1 MKSKSKFQ
9 MQKRLIAL
17 LGYALFWL
25 AFFFMARLFFI
36 LFQYHSSFQNS
47 FIDLSGTFLHGI
59 KLDIST
65 TGYYLLIPVLLS
77 IPAVYFNGP
86 WYRIVIRWYTYI
98 LLVFSAAIIVSDA
111 NLYSYWGFRMDYT
124 PVFYLKTPGEAMA
137 SVSTLKLIMFFIT
150 ICLIASLCIYLYN
163 KLIDRLFGNLGRV
176 RLILPAVLLF
186 LLLLGSLIIP
196 IRGGFGLAPINAGSV
211 YFSKKMFLNHAAINA
226 VWNVGTS
233 AFTQK
238 PVKNPYEFGDL
249 AEAKKTVDFLTQKNS
264 SPQKVLNIS
273 RPDIIIIVLESF
285 SGYLIGPLG
294 GDSLVT
300 PNINRYAKE
309 GILFSEFYASG
320 TRTDKAMP
328 AILDGYPAQPAQS
341 IIKEP
346 KKSQS
351 LPSLVKILN
360 ENGYHS
366 SFWYGGEINFANFNS
381 FVIGSGFQSIITKD
395 NFEPVNYNSKW
406 GVHDH
411 ILFQTLKD
419 SMKSVKEPFL
429 KVVLTL
435 SSHEPFDV
443 PMEKVFTGND
453 DMSKYKNSVYYTD
466 RTLGSFLDW
475 AKQTEWWKNTLIIMV
490 ADHAARILS
499 DMPNYKQNVFRIP
512 MLWVGGA
519 LDKQN
524 IRIRKVGSQVDIPE
538 TLLNQ
543 LGIKGT
549 FPFAKDLLADS
560 SKSFA
565 FYTYNE
571 GFGFITDSSAASFDL
586 KSRMSV
592 LSEGKNPEVAEN
604 KGKAFLQVLFNDYL
618 KR

>member
-1 MKSKSKFQ
+1 
-9 MQKRLIAL
+9 
-17 LGYALFWL
+17 LGAFWNG
-25 AFFFMARLFFI
+25 A
-36 LFQYHSSFQNS
+36 
-47 FIDLSGTFLHGI
+47 

-65 TGYYLLIPVLLS
+65 TGYYLLLPLMGIIP
-77 IPAVYFNGP
+77 G
-86 WYRIVIRWYTYI
+86 VILTGNWFRLFVRWYTYFMI
-98 LLVFSAAIIVSDA
+98 VFSSLIIVSDA

-124 PVFYLKTPGEAMA
+124 PMLYLKTPREAFA
-137 SVSTLKLIMFFIT
+137 SVSTFKIIQLLCSIMIMSACYIFI
-150 ICLIASLCIYLYN
+150 Y
-163 KLIDRLFGNLGRV
+163 KKFIDRLFLGFKKIRYQIAG
-176 RLILPAVLLF
+176 LLLF
-186 LLLLGSLIIP
+186 IVLWGALIIP
-196 IRGGFGLAPINAGSV
+196 IRGGFGLAPINAGTV
-211 YFSKKMFLNHAAINA
+211 YFSNKMFLNHAAINA

-233 AFTQK
+233 ALTQK

-249 AEAKKTVDFLTQKNS
+249 SVATSIVDTLTLKKGI
-264 SPQKVLNIS
+264 PEKVLNNN
-273 RPDIIIIVLESF
+273 RPDINLIVLESF

-300 PNINRYAKE
+300 PNFNRYARE
-309 GILFSEFYASG
+309 GILFSNFYASG

-381 FVIGSGFQSIITKD
+381 FVIGSGFNEIITKN
-395 NFEPVNYNSKW
+395 NFDPANYNSKW

-411 ILFQTLKD
+411 ILFQAIKD
-419 SMKSVKEPFL
+419 SMQSMQEPFL
-429 KVVLTL
+429 KVILTL

-443 PMEKVFTGND
+443 PMKAVFTGSD
-453 DMSKYKNSVYYTD
+453 EMSKYKSSVYYAD
-466 RTLGSFLDW
+466 KTLGSFLDW
-475 AKQTEWWKNTLIIMV
+475 AKGTEWWKNTLVVMV
-490 ADHAARILS
+490 ADHAARIYS

-512 MLWVGGA
+512 MLWIGGA
-519 LDKQN
+519 ISKKGL
-524 IRIRKVGSQVDIPE
+524 RIEKLGSQVDIPT

-543 LGIKGT
+543 MGISAS
-549 FPFAKDLLADS
+549 FPFAKDLLSDQ

-571 GFGFITDSSAASFDL
+571 GFGFITDSSAVGFDL
-586 KSRMSV
+586 KSKMTV
-592 LSEGKNPEVAEN
+592 LTEGKDTEAAEK
-604 KGKAFLQVLFNDYL
+604 KGKAYLQVLFNDYL

>member
-1 MKSKSKFQ
+1 MR
-9 MQKRLIAL
+9 KRLIAISC
-17 LGYALFWL
+17 YTLFWL
-25 AFFFMARLFFI
+25 AFFFIARLFFI
-36 LFQYHSSFQNS
+36 FMQYHSSIQNS
-47 FIDLSGTFLHGI
+47 IIELLGTFWHGA

-65 TGYYLLIPVLLS
+65 TGYYLLIPLLFV
-77 IPAVYFNGP
+77 IPGVYFNGN
-86 WYRIVIRWYTYI
+86 WFRIFIRWYSYI
-98 LLVFSAAIIVSDA
+98 LIVFSSIIIVSDA

-124 PVFYLKTPGEAMA
+124 PMLYLKTPGEAMA
-137 SVSTLKLIMFFIT
+137 SVSTLKIIMFFIT
-150 ICLIASLCIYLYN
+150 ISFIASFAIYFYN
-163 KLIDRLFGNLGRV
+163 KLIDRLFSNFHRIRFWLPG
-176 RLILPAVLLF
+176 ILFFMILWGA
-186 LLLLGSLIIP
+186 LIIP
-196 IRGGFGLAPINAGSV
+196 IRGSFGVAPINAGTV

-238 PVKNPYEFGDL
+238 PVKNPYVFGDL
-249 AEAKKTVDFLTQKNS
+249 SIAASVVDSLTVKKGITD
-264 SPQKVLNIS
+264 KVLNTS
-273 RPDIIIIVLESF
+273 KPDIMIIVLESF

-320 TRTDKAMP
+320 TRTDKAIP

-351 LPSLVKILN
+351 LPSLVKILI

-381 FVIGSGFQSIITKD
+381 FVIGSGFHDIITKS
-395 NFEPVNYNSKW
+395 NFDPVNYNSKW

-411 ILFQTLKD
+411 ILFQALKD
-419 SMKSVKEPFL
+419 SMKTIKEPFL

-443 PMEKVFTGND
+443 PMEPVFTGSD
-453 DMSKYKNSVYYTD
+453 IMSKYKNSVYYTD
-466 RTLGSFLDW
+466 KTLGSFFDW
-475 AKQTEWWKNTLIIMV
+475 AKGTDWWKNTLIILV
-490 ADHAARILS
+490 ADHCARIS
-499 DMPNYKQNVFRIP
+499 DDMPNYKQNVFKIP
-512 MLWVGGA
+512 MLWIGGA
-519 LDKQN
+519 LSKRG
-524 IRIRKVGSQVDIPE
+524 IRIEKLGSQVDIPV

-543 LGIKGT
+543 LGLIGN
-549 FPFAKDLLADS
+549 FPFSKDLLSDQ

-571 GFGFITDSSAASFDL
+571 GFGFITDSSAVSVDL
-586 KSRMSV
+586 KIKESV
-592 LSEGKNPEVAEN
+592 LSEGKDPGSAEK
-604 KGKAFLQVLFNDYL
+604 KGKAYLQVLFNDYL

>member
-1 MKSKSKFQ
+1 MK
-9 MQKRLIAL
+9 KRLIAI
-17 LGYALFWL
+17 GYYILFWL
-25 AFFFMARLFFI
+25 SFFFIARLFFI
-36 LFQYHSSFQNS
+36 IFQYHSSFQNS
-47 FIDLSGTFLHGI
+47 IGELLGTFWHGA

-65 TGYYLLIPVLLS
+65 IGYYLIVPLLFVIAGVL
-77 IPAVYFNGP
+77 FNGN
-86 WYRIVIRWYTYI
+86 WYRILIRWYSYFMI
-98 LLVFSAAIIVSDA
+98 IFSSVIIVSDA

-124 PVFYLKTPGEAMA
+124 PMLYLKTPGEAMA
-137 SVSTLKLIMFFIT
+137 SVSSLKIIMFLIT
-150 ICLIASLCIYLYN
+150 IGLMVSFFIWFYN
-163 KLIDRLFGNLGRV
+163 RFIDRLFNNFGKIRYWLPGM
-176 RLILPAVLLF
+176 LFFMILSGA
-186 LLLLGSLIIP
+186 LIIP
-196 IRGGFGLAPINAGSV
+196 IRGGFGVAPINAGTV
-211 YFSKKMFLNHAAINA
+211 YFSKKMFLNHSAINA

-249 AEAKKTVDFLTQKNS
+249 SIAKNVVDTLTVKKG
-264 SPQKVLNIS
+264 SPEKVLNTS
-273 RPDIIIIVLESF
+273 KPDIIIIVLESF

-300 PNINRYAKE
+300 PNINRYARE
-309 GILFSEFYASG
+309 GILFTNFYASG
-320 TRTDKAMP
+320 TRTDKAIP

-351 LPSLVKILN
+351 LPSLVKILIDH
-360 ENGYHS
+360 GYHS

-381 FVIGSGFQSIITKD
+381 FVIGSGFHEIITKS
-395 NFEPVNYNSKW
+395 NFDPANYNSKW

-419 SMKSVKEPFL
+419 SMKSIKEPFL

-443 PMEKVFTGND
+443 PMDPVFKGSD
-453 DMSKYKNSVYYTD
+453 DMTKYKNSVYYTD
-466 RTLGSFLDW
+466 KTLGSFLDW
-475 AKQTEWWKNTLIIMV
+475 AKSTDWWKNALIIMV
-490 ADHAARILS
+490 ADHCARVYS
-499 DMPNYKQNVFRIP
+499 DMPNYKQNVFKIP

-519 LDKQN
+519 LSKSGM
-524 IRIRKVGSQVDIPE
+524 RVLKLGSQVDIPI
-538 TLLNQ
+538 TLLDQ
-543 LGIKGT
+543 LGISGD
-549 FPFAKDLLADS
+549 FPFSKDLLSDQ

-571 GFGFITDSSAASFDL
+571 GFGFITDSSATAVDL
-586 KSRMSV
+586 KSKMVV
-592 LSEGKNPEVAEN
+592 LSEGKNPEYAEK
-604 KGKAFLQVLFNDYL
+604 KGKAYLQVLFSDYL

>member
-1 MKSKSKFQ
+1 
-9 MQKRLIAL
+9 MQKRFIAI
-17 LGYALFWL
+17 GNYALFWL

-36 LFQYHSSFQNS
+36 FMQYHSSFQNS
-47 FIDLSGTFLHGI
+47 IGDLLGTFWHGA

-65 TGYYLLIPVLLS
+65 TGYYLLIPLLFV
-77 IPAVYFNGP
+77 IPGVYFNGN
-86 WYRIVIRWYTYI
+86 WFRIFVRWYSYI
-98 LLVFSAAIIVSDA
+98 MIIFSSIIIVSDA

-124 PVFYLKTPGEAMA
+124 PMLYLKTPGEAMA
-137 SVSTLKLIMFFIT
+137 SVSTLKVIMFLVT
-150 ICLIASLCIYLYN
+150 IGLIASFVIYFYN
-163 KLIDRLFGNLGRV
+163 RLIDRLFNSFDRIRYRIPGVLFF
-176 RLILPAVLLF
+176 LILWGALL
-186 LLLLGSLIIP
+186 IP
-196 IRGGFGLAPINAGSV
+196 IRGGFGVAPINAGSV
-211 YFSKKMFLNHAAINA
+211 YFSKKMFLNHTAINA
-226 VWNVGTS
+226 VWNVGSS
-233 AFTQK
+233 AFAQK

-249 AEAKKTVDFLTQKNS
+249 SVAKSVVDSLTVKKGI
-264 SPQKVLNIS
+264 PVKVLNTS
-273 RPDIIIIVLESF
+273 RPDIIIIVIESF

-300 PNINRYAKE
+300 PNFNRYSRE
-309 GILFSEFYASG
+309 GILFSDFYASG
-320 TRTDKAMP
+320 TRTDKAIP

-351 LPSLVKILN
+351 LPSLVKILI
-360 ENGYHS
+360 ENGYRS

-381 FVIGSGFQSIITKD
+381 FVIGSGFHDIITKS
-395 NFEPVNYNSKW
+395 NFDPANYNSKW

-419 SMKSVKEPFL
+419 SMKEVKEPFF

-443 PMEKVFTGND
+443 PMEPVFKGSD
-453 DMSKYKNSVYYTD
+453 DMTKYKNSIFYTD
-466 RTLGSFLDW
+466 KTLGSFLDW
-475 AKQTEWWKNTLIIMV
+475 AKGTYWWKNTLIILV
-490 ADHAARILS
+490 ADHCARISS
-499 DMPNYKQNVFRIP
+499 DMPNYKQNVFKIP

-519 LDKQN
+519 LLKRD
-524 IRIRKVGSQVDIPE
+524 IRIEKLGSQVDIPV

-543 LGIKGT
+543 LGLTGN
-549 FPFAKDLLADS
+549 FPFSKDMLSDQ

-571 GFGFITDSSAASFDL
+571 GFGFITDSSAVSVDL
-586 KSRMSV
+586 KIKKPV
-592 LSEGKNPEVAEN
+592 LLEGKDPESGER
-604 KGKAFLQVLFNDYL
+604 KGKAYLQVLFNDYI

>member
-1 MKSKSKFQ
+1 MK
-9 MQKRLIAL
+9 KRLIAIIC
-17 LGYALFWL
+17 YSLFWL

-36 LFQYHSSFQNS
+36 FMQYHSSFQNS
-47 FIDLSGTFLHGI
+47 IGDLLGTFWHGA

-65 TGYYLLIPVLLS
+65 IGYYLIIPLLLV
-77 IPAVYFNGP
+77 IPGVCFNGN
-86 WYRIVIRWYTYI
+86 WFRIFMRWYTFFLI
-98 LLVFSAAIIVSDA
+98 VFSSIIIVSDA
-111 NLYSYWGFRMDYT
+111 NLYSYWGFRMDFT
-124 PVFYLKTPGEAMA
+124 PMLYLKTPEEAMA
-137 SVSTLKLIMFFIT
+137 SVSTLKIILFLIT
-150 ICLIASLCIYLYN
+150 IALIASLSFYIY
-163 KLIDRLFGNLGRV
+163 KRLIDRLFNEFNRIRHIVPGILFLV
-176 RLILPAVLLF
+176 ILFCSLIL
-186 LLLLGSLIIP
+186 P
-196 IRGGFGLAPINAGSV
+196 IRGGFGVAPINAGTV
-211 YFSKKMFLNHAAINA
+211 YFSDKMFLNHTAINA
-226 VWNVGTS
+226 VWNVGYS
-233 AFTQK
+233 GFGQR

-249 AEAKKTVDFLTQKNS
+249 SVATGIVDSLTVKKGITE
-264 SPQKVLNIS
+264 KVLNTS
-273 RPDIIIIVLESF
+273 KPDIMIIVLESF

-320 TRTDKAMP
+320 TRTDKAIP

-351 LPSLVKILN
+351 LPSLVKILI
-360 ENGYHS
+360 ENGYYS

-381 FVIGSGFQSIITKD
+381 FVIGSGFHDIITKR
-395 NFEPVNYNSKW
+395 NFDPVNFNSKW

-419 SMKSVKEPFL
+419 SMKNIKEPFI

-443 PMEKVFTGND
+443 PMEPVFKGSD
-453 DMSKYKNSVYYTD
+453 DMTKYKNSIYYTD
-466 RTLGSFLDW
+466 KTLGSFLDW
-475 AKQTEWWKNTLIIMV
+475 AKGTDWWKNALIIMV
-490 ADHAARILS
+490 ADHCARIYS
-499 DMPNYKQNVFRIP
+499 DMANYKQNVFKIP

-519 LDKQN
+519 LSKTGL
-524 IRIRKVGSQVDIPE
+524 RVRKLGSQVDIP
-538 TLLNQ
+538 TTVLDQ
-543 LGIKGT
+543 MGIKGS
-549 FPFAKDLLADS
+549 FPFGKDLFSDQ

-571 GFGFITDSSAASFDL
+571 GFGFVTDSSAVSLDL
-586 KSRMSV
+586 KSKTLV
-592 LSEGKNPEVAEN
+592 LSEGKDPTSAEK
-604 KGKAFLQVLFNDYL
+604 KGKAYLQVLFNDYL

>member
-1 MKSKSKFQ
+1 MKR
-9 MQKRLIAL
+9 RLIASVIY
-17 LGYALFWL
+17 GFFWL
-25 AFFFMARLFFI
+25 SFFFMARLFFI
-36 LFQYHSSFQNS
+36 AIQYHSSIQNS
-47 FIDLSGTFLHGI
+47 IWELFGTFWHGA

-65 TGYYLLIPVLLS
+65 TGYYLIIPLFLM
-77 IPAVYFNGP
+77 IPGVWFTGA
-86 WYRIVIRWYTYI
+86 WIKIITRWYTYI
-98 LLVFSAAIIVSDA
+98 LIVFSLTIVVADA

-124 PVFYLKTPGEAMA
+124 PMLYLKTPGEAMA
-137 SVSTLKLIMFFIT
+137 SVSTLKIIMLLFIIVAMAFFV
-150 ICLIASLCIYLYN
+150 IYLYN
-163 KLIDRLFGNLGRV
+163 RLIDKQFNNFDRIHNWF
-176 RLILPAVLLF
+176 PAVLF
-186 LLLLGSLIIP
+186 FMLLLGALILP
-196 IRGGFGLAPINAGSV
+196 IRGGAGVAPINAGSV
-211 YFSKKMFLNHAAINA
+211 YFSKKMFLNHTAINA

-249 AEAKKTVDFLTQKNS
+249 DSAKMEVDSLITDHGIS
-264 SPQKVLNIS
+264 EKVLNTAT
-273 RPDIIIIVLESF
+273 PDILIFVLESF
-285 SGYLIGPLG
+285 SGYLIGPLD

-300 PNINRYAKE
+300 PYLNRYSKE

-346 KKSQS
+346 KKTQS

-381 FVIGSGFQSIITKD
+381 FVIGSGFQSLITRN
-395 NFEPVNYNSKW
+395 NFDPSNYNSKW

-411 ILFQTLKD
+411 VLFQMLKD
-419 SMKSVKEPFL
+419 SMLKVREPFL

-443 PMEKVFTGND
+443 PMQPVFSGSGN
-453 DMSKYKNSVYYTD
+453 MTKYKNSVYYTD
-466 RTLGSFLDW
+466 KTLGSFLDW
-475 AKQTEWWKNTLIIMV
+475 AKGTDWWKNTLVIIV
-490 ADHAARILS
+490 ADHAARINE
-499 DMPNYKQNVFRIP
+499 DMPNYKQNVFKIP

-519 LDKQN
+519 VSKKGKKIVKL
-524 IRIRKVGSQVDIPE
+524 GSQVDIPL

-543 LGIKGT
+543 LGLTGS
-549 FPFAKDLLADS
+549 FPFSKDLLSDR

-571 GFGFITDSSAASFDL
+571 GFGFITDSSAVGFDL
-586 KSRMSV
+586 KSKMTV
-592 LSEGKNPEVAEN
+592 MEEGKDPLSAEN
-604 KGKAFLQVLFNDYL
+604 KGKAYLQVLFNDYL